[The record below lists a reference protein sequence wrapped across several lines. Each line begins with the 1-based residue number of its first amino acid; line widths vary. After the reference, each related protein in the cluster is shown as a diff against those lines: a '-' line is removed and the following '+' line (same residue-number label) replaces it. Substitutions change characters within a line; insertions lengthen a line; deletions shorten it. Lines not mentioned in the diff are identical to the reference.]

1 MRTQNR
7 PFRLIAAVAVSGLL
21 LAQVLPQSAL
31 AQTAPPPQAST
42 PDQQTGDPPTRVGR
56 LAQVTGTVSF
66 HTQDES
72 QWNPVSANY
81 PIAEGNAF
89 WTQPSAQATMQI
101 SASTIAMASET
112 ELDIA
117 TLNDTAFQGT
127 LPQGEVYAHVQAAS
141 PNETYAVQT
150 PRGLVTLSS
159 GRYSVAA
166 GDTQTPTLVT
176 VVEGSARITGPGVE
190 LDVGANQTATIT
202 GTDTFQAQVGPAQRD
217 PFLTAMLAREQP
229 RPPRPQSVAPPPAV
243 AAMPGGDQLAEYGTW
258 SDNSQYGQ
266 VWYPQVQS
274 GWVPYRDGH
283 WAYVAPWGW
292 TWVDSEPWGFA
303 PFHYGRW
310 SEIGGR
316 WGWVPGAAVA
326 GYAGPPVYAPALVTF
341 IGFGA
346 GVAVGAGIGAS
357 LARGNVGWFPLGPR
371 EVYRP
376 WYRASPTY
384 VRNVNI
390 THVTN
395 VTNITTINRNVTI
408 NNFANRG
415 AATVVPASAMTAS
428 RPVSGFA
435 QRVTPQQLAQAR
447 PVFDAQPVRPAATT
461 AGVTPAVARQF
472 NLQTPAPGTR
482 PVAPGPAIHAAP
494 AVVAPGAAVA
504 GAAAGGHRQ
513 LPALHNPGEGATPA
527 VVGGRPATGTPV
539 LREPAAP
546 GHAGPP
552 AIPNGPNAVAPAGTA
567 QGPNATNP
575 GGAANPGAGT
585 HQVPTAA
592 PAGTAQVPPVTNP
605 GGAANPAAVTHQPP
619 AETHAAPAGTA
630 QAPPVTNP
638 GGAANPAAVTHQP
651 PAETHAAPAG
661 AAQAPPVVNPGNVAN
676 PALTTTH
683 QPPIETHGAPATAA
697 QPQAVQ
703 TPQGPGHAG
712 PPPIHTGPT
721 AVAPAGNAPVSP
733 AINPGSAAN
742 PAIVTQQ
749 PPASHMP
756 PPTIAHPAAVQ
767 PPPVVH
773 AAPAPPVQVHAAP
786 SPPPPVHAAPA
797 PAPAAVH
804 AAPPP
809 PVHVAP
815 PPAPAAVHVAP
826 PPPVHV
832 APPPAPVAVHAAPPP
847 AAHPAP
853 APVAAAAAAAAQK
866 DQHKKP
872 GEP

>member
-1 MRTQNR
+1 MT
-7 PFRLIAAVAVSGLL
+7 ATVAVAGLL
-21 LAQVLPQSAL
+21 LAQVLPQPAL
-31 AQTAPPPQAST
+31 AQTAPPPQAGA

-72 QWNPVSANY
+72 QWNPVSPNY
-81 PIAEGNAF
+81 PIVEGNSF
-89 WTQPSAQATMQI
+89 WTQPSAQATIQV
-101 SASTIAMASET
+101 SASTIAMAPET
-112 ELDIA
+112 ELDIT

-127 LPQGEVYAHVQAAS
+127 LPQGEVYAHVQSAS

-159 GRYSVAA
+159 PGRYSVAA
-166 GDTQTPTLVT
+166 GDTQAPTLVT
-176 VVEGSARITGPGVE
+176 VVEGSAHITSPGVE

-258 SDNSQYGQ
+258 SDNSQYGH

-376 WYRASPTY
+376 WYRASPNY
-384 VRNVNI
+384 VRNVNV

-408 NNFANRG
+408 NNFANRS

-461 AGVTPAVARQF
+461 VGVTPAVARQF
-472 NLQTPAPGTR
+472 NFQAPAPGTR
-482 PVAPGPAIHAAP
+482 PVAPGPVIHAMP
-494 AVVAPGAAVA
+494 AGVAPGAAVA
-504 GAAAGGHRQ
+504 GAGAAV
-513 LPALHNPGEGATPA
+513 TSA
-527 VVGGRPATGTPV
+527 V
-539 LREPAAP
+539 
-546 GHAGPP
+546 
-552 AIPNGPNAVAPAGTA
+552 AGTA
-567 QGPNATNP
+567 QPRRRRDASGCGRSSGDRDTGSARATGAGACRTAGHP
-575 GGAANPGAGT
+575 ERSQRGRAGRHCAGAERDQSRRRGQSCGHHTPAANRDARRAGR
-585 HQVPTAA
+585 HC
-592 PAGTAQVPPVTNP
+592 
-605 GGAANPAAVTHQPP
+605 
-619 AETHAAPAGTA
+619 
-630 QAPPVTNP
+630 
-638 GGAANPAAVTHQP
+638 
-651 PAETHAAPAG
+651 AG
-661 AAQAPPVVNPGNVAN
+661 AERRPIRVGRQILRPSLISHRPKRTPRR
-676 PALTTTH
+676 PALRRGRTR
-683 QPPIETHGAPATAA
+683 PIRAA
-697 QPQAVQ
+697 WQ
-703 TPQGPGHAG
+703 
-712 PPPIHTGPT
+712 ILL
-721 AVAPAGNAPVSP
+721 
-733 AINPGSAAN
+733 
-742 PAIVTQQ
+742 
-749 PPASHMP
+749 
-756 PPTIAHPAAVQ
+756 
-767 PPPVVH
+767 
-773 AAPAPPVQVHAAP
+773 
-786 SPPPPVHAAPA
+786 
-797 PAPAAVH
+797 
-804 AAPPP
+804 
-809 PVHVAP
+809 
-815 PPAPAAVHVAP
+815 
-826 PPPVHV
+826 
-832 APPPAPVAVHAAPPP
+832 
-847 AAHPAP
+847 
-853 APVAAAAAAAAQK
+853 
-866 DQHKKP
+866 
-872 GEP
+872 